1 MTAKEFVIQLFDRW
15 EKGDSGPFSA
25 ALAADLVWTAQG
37 TTPISGR
44 YEGKHAYLG
53 NCYKPLLSIFS
64 GPTRCRV
71 KRILGE
77 GDTVV
82 VAWHSETPT
91 VSGVLYAQE
100 YCWVIRIGPDNR
112 DIREVTGYYGTMIV
126 NALFAA
132 HASAGRS

>member
-1 MTAKEFVIQLFDRW
+1 MTAKNFVAQLFGLS
-15 EKGDSGPFSA
+15 EKGDSGPFFA

-44 YEGKHAYLG
+44 YEGKQAYLD

-64 GPTRCRV
+64 GPTRCGM

-77 GDTVV
+77 GDTM
-82 VAWHSETPT
+82 A
-91 VSGVLYAQE
+91 
-100 YCWVIRIGPDNR
+100 
-112 DIREVTGYYGTMIV
+112 V

-132 HASAGRS
+132 HVSAVKS